1 MAALRHLAERPVGT
15 VAALVGALGVLIVDP
30 REHDHFAGR
39 VVAEEQ
45 AVTLEELRPEPMLMV
60 VARETQGG
68 NQLGTHL
75 HPFHV
80 GT

>member
-1 MAALRHLAERPVGT
+1 M
-15 VAALVGALGVLIVDP
+15 
-30 REHDHFAGR
+30 F
-39 VVAEEQ
+39 
-45 AVTLEELRPEPMLMV
+45 MV

-68 NQLGTHL
+68 NQLDTHL